1 MIPSAPSVP
10 RLPVCTVIACLRSQA
25 VQLIFEASNL
35 VEQHHRQR
43 ESVTVQRQVLA
54 QLIRALQRHHA
65 ADVKDEWIALRRY
78 WFEYAVVQQPLD
90 VGVTEARQ
98 LRHLRHRQRCRVS
111 DEFMPFRLWPA
122 DGCSVHRPYD
132 ARSRHRAS
140 VRQRT

>member
-1 MIPSAPSVP
+1 MAAMIPSAPSVP

-98 LRHLRHRQRCRVS
+98 LRHLRHRQAQAFAS
-111 DEFMPFRLWPA
+111 TLISSQPGPP
-122 DGCSVHRPYD
+122 HREALLAENQSQYP
-132 ARSRHRAS
+132 RA
-140 VRQRT
+140 

>member
-1 MIPSAPSVP
+1 MLLPSSPSVP

-98 LRHLRHRQRCRVS
+98 LRHLCHRQAQAFAS
-111 DEFMPFRLWPA
+111 TLISSQPGP
-122 DGCSVHRPYD
+122 SHREALLAENQSQYP
-132 ARSRHRAS
+132 RA
-140 VRQRT
+140 